1 MYTSFKVQ
9 IIKKE
14 TLRKAGKNM
23 YYHPVFA
30 RYLSA
35 KILVL
40 IDRTVITYVLVQKWN
55 VKPTFCIFS
64 YEMHDLF
71 GRKHSIQMF

>member
-1 MYTSFKVQ
+1 MNIFNVWHIRQSDIENMYTSFKVQ

-40 IDRTVITYVLVQKWN
+40 IDRTVITYVLVQK
-55 VKPTFCIFS
+55 
-64 YEMHDLF
+64 
-71 GRKHSIQMF
+71 